1 MKRDNITKN
10 DVLKEIHSNL
20 GIPIIFLKKILNSIL
35 EIIAN
40 ELNTN
45 NKMKIS
51 GFGTFKI
58 LNKKSRIGRNPKTGK
73 EYEIKSRKT
82 VVFYPSTKI
91 KNKIND

>member
-1 MKRDNITKN
+1 MKRDNITRN
-10 DVLKEIHSNL
+10 DILKEIHSSL
-20 GIPIIFLKKILNSIL
+20 GIPMIFLEKILHSIL
-35 EIIAN
+35 EIIIN
-40 ELNTN
+40 ELDEK
-45 NKMKIS
+45 NKIKIS

-82 VVFYPSTKI
+82 VVFYPSIKI